1 MVLGGTMVNQLCPE
15 HSKTGPRALLY
26 DHVLKQLEVL
36 ISRFGLQESA
46 FQIIRSFEL
55 LCRESLAIPLGRRQP
70 NFSTINED
78 GTPFQFSLGLGMGK
92 PALQFLSE
100 VGSPGLSNFERTAL
114 NWERIDSLAAL
125 FGSESALSGCRG
137 LVDELAPSKSVDL
150 SVDPGGAFWIGV
162 SFLPEESPRL
172 RIYVNSNWGSETESW
187 SRLDTCASY
196 FGAQS
201 QWNSQKALLGRR
213 MRPLGLSL
221 TLCEGLSPAGRI
233 YVRAYG
239 NPLSYYEQ
247 LAQRAVSPTFAE
259 LLKRSAH
266 FILGKDCIYP
276 TKSVVCSFGFE
287 DGLEP
292 DFKCEFCGHCI
303 FSSDAEAVSRCG
315 EWLAPMQAHSEAYFD
330 MLQALTKGEVSRS
343 NTGLHS
349 FVGLGFKRQQ
359 SYSTFYL
366 NPGAVGSVYGES
378 GWTYDL

>member
-1 MVLGGTMVNQLCPE
+1 MVDQPFPE
-15 HSKTGPRALLY
+15 HSKTRPGALLY
-26 DHVLKQLEVL
+26 DHVLNQLEVL
-36 ISRFGLQESA
+36 ILGFALQESA
-46 FQIIRSFEL
+46 SHIIRSFEL
-55 LCRESLAIPLGRRQP
+55 LCKESLAIPLGRRQP
-70 NFSTINED
+70 DFSTINED
-78 GTPFQFSLGLGMGK
+78 GTPFQFALGLGMGK

-100 VGSPGLSNFERTAL
+100 VGSPRLSNFERVAL

-137 LVDELAPSKSVDL
+137 LLNELAPSKSVDL

-172 RIYVNSNWGSETESW
+172 RIYVNSSWGSETESW
-187 SRLDTCASY
+187 SRLATFASY
-196 FGAQS
+196 FGAES
-201 QWNSQKALLGRR
+201 QWNSQKALLDCR

-221 TLCEGLSPAGRI
+221 TLCEDLSPAGRI

-247 LAQRAVSPTFAE
+247 LAQCAVGPTFAE
-259 LLKRSAH
+259 LLKRSAQL
-266 FILGKDCIYP
+266 ILGEDWIYP

-292 DFKCEFCGHCI
+292 DFKCEFCGHCV

-315 EWLAPMQAHSEAYFD
+315 EWLAPMQTHSGAYFN
-330 MLQALTKGEVSRS
+330 MLQALTKGGVSRS

-359 SYSTFYL
+359 SYPTFYL
-366 NPGAVGSVYGES
+366 NPGAVGSVCGES
-378 GWTYDL
+378 GWTNNL